1 MRLRDLTN
9 PLYEPIATRAMMA
22 TITSRMMITVIV
34 APMRSPRN
42 RHRAK
47 FQPSALYLLARARY
61 APHGRVFLPRLADCI
76 SSLGRPDPAGAPLPD
91 ARHRVFCWLAPAT
104 RLKTGSS
111 SLDSLAPPAR
121 SLVQTQPALRYPTLA
136 SPCTWPLSRQAQVG
150 GADGEPVRQTGLL
163 DPLTG
168 TGTSVDDH
176 RDTDDVRSCLVQ
188 CLHCSQYRIAR
199 RTGVL
204 YRHHSTSQHI
214 RAFNAALQAMRF
226 LRLPHEKGVQPI
238 PGRGRGVQH
247 RSGHRIGAAGEP
259 AGRIEVPIGH
269 QISHHAPDDGCCSAV
284 HRHSS
289 QVDVVIALDARGQR
303 DPPGDNRQFPD
314 LLDQERCVIRDGQ
327 LSHAVNPSPGAVTD
341 AAIRVLSMASPWKAA
356 RVRSATATIF
366 AEMSALAVA
375 TNSVNLGQGF
385 PDTDGPE
392 FMLDEAMAAIA
403 SGINQYPP
411 GKGIAPLRK
420 AIADHC
426 ERRYGLNYDPDTEVL
441 VTTGATEALAAAIL
455 AFVDPGDEVIAL
467 EPFYDSY
474 AASIE
479 LAGGVRVGVGLFGPD
494 FRLDL
499 DEFAAAFTPR
509 TKAILINSPHNPT
522 GVVLSLDEVA
532 EIARLA
538 VENDVL
544 VICDEVY
551 EHLIF
556 DGAEH
561 WPLAAF
567 PDMRERTVRISSA
580 GKTFSATGWKIGWAL
595 STPELIAEIT
605 AV

>member
-1 MRLRDLTN
+1 
-9 PLYEPIATRAMMA
+9 
-22 TITSRMMITVIV
+22 
-34 APMRSPRN
+34 
-42 RHRAK
+42 
-47 FQPSALYLLARARY
+47 
-61 APHGRVFLPRLADCI
+61 
-76 SSLGRPDPAGAPLPD
+76 
-91 ARHRVFCWLAPAT
+91 
-104 RLKTGSS
+104 
-111 SLDSLAPPAR
+111 
-121 SLVQTQPALRYPTLA
+121 
-136 SPCTWPLSRQAQVG
+136 
-150 GADGEPVRQTGLL
+150 
-163 DPLTG
+163 
-168 TGTSVDDH
+168 
-176 RDTDDVRSCLVQ
+176 
-188 CLHCSQYRIAR
+188 
-199 RTGVL
+199 
-204 YRHHSTSQHI
+204 
-214 RAFNAALQAMRF
+214 
-226 LRLPHEKGVQPI
+226 
-238 PGRGRGVQH
+238 
-247 RSGHRIGAAGEP
+247 
-259 AGRIEVPIGH
+259 
-269 QISHHAPDDGCCSAV
+269 
-284 HRHSS
+284 
-289 QVDVVIALDARGQR
+289 
-303 DPPGDNRQFPD
+303 
-314 LLDQERCVIRDGQ
+314 
-327 LSHAVNPSPGAVTD
+327 
-341 AAIRVLSMASPWKAA
+341 MASPWKAA

-366 AEMSALAVA
+366 AEMSALALA

-499 DEFAAAFTPR
+499 DEFGAAFSPR
-509 TKAILINSPHNPT
+509 TKVLLINSPHNPT
-522 GVVLSLDEVA
+522 GVVLSYDELD

-538 VENDVL
+538 VANDVL

-556 DGAEH
+556 DGAKH
-561 WPLAAF
+561 MPLAAF
-567 PDMRERTVRISSA
+567 PGMRNRTVRISSA

-595 STPELIAEIT
+595 STPELISEVT
-605 AV
+605 AVKQFLTYVSGAPFQPAVARALNEGDAWVETQRSDLERKRDRLAEGLSDLGLTPSVPRGTYFMTTDVTPLGYADGVEFCRDLPTRCGVVAIPHQVFYDRVDAGRPYVRWAFCKQDHVLDEGIARLSKLRG